1 MIITTRGRYA
11 VMAILDIAS
20 MKQSVPVALADIS
33 IRQSIALSY
42 LEQIFI
48 RLKKCDIVTSVRG
61 PGGGYLLARDASR
74 ITLDQIIDAVEED
87 IDVTRC
93 GSEEAKG
100 CMPGY
105 VKCKAHDLWE
115 NLSITIR
122 RYFAD
127 ISIADVLESDFNKV
141 TLK

>member
-1 MIITTRGRYA
+1 MILTTRGRYA

-20 MKQSVPVALADIS
+20 MKHDVPVTLADIS

-42 LEQIFI
+42 LEQIFM

-61 PGGGYLLARDASR
+61 PGGGYLLARNPSA

-87 IDVTRC
+87 IDITRC

-100 CMPGY
+100 CMPGN

-115 NLSITIR
+115 DLSITIR
-122 RYFAD
+122 KYFAD
-127 ISIADVLESDFNKV
+127 ISIADVLENNFKKASII
-141 TLK
+141 